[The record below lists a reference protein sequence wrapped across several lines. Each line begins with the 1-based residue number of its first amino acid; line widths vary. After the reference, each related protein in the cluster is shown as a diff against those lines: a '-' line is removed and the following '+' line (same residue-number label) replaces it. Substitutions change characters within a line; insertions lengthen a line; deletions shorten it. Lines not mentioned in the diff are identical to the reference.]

1 MSLAPSPCPE
11 RSRRGAHPVVVVVDV
26 LMYDGSFTGNIL
38 RFVGGTQVVR
48 IPFGGW

>member
-1 MSLAPSPCPE
+1 
-11 RSRRGAHPVVVVVDV
+11 VVVVDV

-48 IPFGGW
+48 IAFGGW